1 MVLGTAKRNEWRMGA
16 LSKKNKKSWFEM
28 LCTMDATDTREGD
41 RTRVRSNA
49 AGPYGR
55 DEDIP
60 PFGFAFFTVYQSS
73 NFTIGGK
80 K

>member
-1 MVLGTAKRNEWRMGA
+1 MANANIKPL
-16 LSKKNKKSWFEM
+16 
-28 LCTMDATDTREGD
+28 GD
-41 RTRVRSNA
+41 RVLL
-49 AGPYGR
+49 